1 MQINAV
7 ASYSIDPQL
16 TLRAGDPAEE
26 AAALAV
32 QSGLESET
40 TQSEIE
46 QSEEQLAAS
55 ESNAQVQAMRSK
67 ADEVRTAGILDGCV
81 GMAGGALQAGTAACD
96 VAAARSTTTSAASAL
111 KADGEWFKAGAT
123 GLEGGGKLVD
133 ALEQGA
139 GLSDDAT
146 AKADGDAADRAS
158 QAAKDAHDAA
168 SADQSAVNSALQMAG
183 QIEQAQASTNLALA
197 QRV

>member
-7 ASYSIDPQL
+7 AGYSIDPQL
-16 TLRAGDPAEE
+16 MLRAGDPAEE
-26 AAALAV
+26 VAALAV
-32 QSGLESET
+32 KSGLESDT
-40 TQSEIE
+40 TQNEIE
-46 QSEEQLAAS
+46 QSEEQLAVS

-67 ADEVRTAGILDGCV
+67 ADQVRTAGIVDGCV
-81 GMAGGALQAGTAACD
+81 GIAAGALQGGTAACD
-96 VAAARSTTTSAASAL
+96 VAAAGSSTTGSASDL

-168 SADQSAVNSALQMAG
+168 SADQGAVNSALQLAG
-183 QIEQAQASTNLALA
+183 QIEQAQASSNLTLA